1 VEPTVTS
8 PSFTAHLWLA
18 SLCLAG
24 SVGMAGPASAAGASA
39 PAPVELPPLTEPA
52 SGETHPGKMIWADLV
67 TPDLKQAEQF
77 YAALFGWSFEPV
89 TGDEHVAIA
98 RVEGRPVA
106 GIVQRPTKAHAH
118 QPAWLTFLAVRDVAA
133 ADRSALANGGKVLAP
148 PKDYPRRGHQ
158 SVLTDPDGA
167 VFAVLAS
174 SSGDSP
180 DVLAEPG
187 EWIWSTLLARDTNHE
202 TGFYRAV
209 FGYDVFDLPPDSAG
223 DTTRHIILAGDD
235 YARASI
241 HALPADSV
249 HRHPHWLN
257 FVRVDDTAAA
267 AVKAIA
273 LGGRVLVEPRIDRHG
288 DRLAVIADPAGA
300 PFGVMEWT
308 SSEQERAPDESAG
321 DAAEAPAS
329 GDAAPKVAP

>member
-1 VEPTVTS
+1 MDDGAPGRRWTVGRRWHRISADRAWNRPAPTARASRVGRPSAAFDHCVEPTVTS

-133 ADRSALANGGKVLAP
+133 ADRSALANGGKVL
-148 PKDYPRRGHQ
+148 
-158 SVLTDPDGA
+158 
-167 VFAVLAS
+167 
-174 SSGDSP
+174 
-180 DVLAEPG
+180 
-187 EWIWSTLLARDTNHE
+187 
-202 TGFYRAV
+202 
-209 FGYDVFDLPPDSAG
+209 
-223 DTTRHIILAGDD
+223 
-235 YARASI
+235 
-241 HALPADSV
+241 
-249 HRHPHWLN
+249 
-257 FVRVDDTAAA
+257 
-267 AVKAIA
+267 
-273 LGGRVLVEPRIDRHG
+273 
-288 DRLAVIADPAGA
+288 
-300 PFGVMEWT
+300 
-308 SSEQERAPDESAG
+308 
-321 DAAEAPAS
+321 
-329 GDAAPKVAP
+329 